1 MLIKGIYEAANRSG
15 WSMLELADRLNI
27 APEDLEEVSLGVQQL
42 ELLSELT
49 GYSVGNMRRMG
60 LGLDPIDGNY

>member
-15 WSMLELADRLNI
+15 WSMLELADRLSI
-27 APEDLEEVSLGVQQL
+27 APEDLEEVSLGVEKL